1 MNNIDRPI
9 DTVLHI
15 ADIHFWKIVRNPI
28 HLLNKRFLGNLT
40 VLLKRRREFN
50 MAQAE
55 PYAEAIAEVAASAGA
70 KAVLLTGD
78 FVSTST
84 AEEFDLAV
92 RFVRGLRA
100 RGLEIHLLPGN
111 HDVYT
116 FESVRRK
123 RFEHYFGEFL
133 PPDGYPS
140 VTRLPGGTPLILAPT
155 VRPRYFSARGYVTEK
170 EVEQVRQLL
179 EQAGDRVVVAGHYP
193 LLHRTQGY
201 ASNRW
206 RQLKNAGKLRRV
218 LGESQK
224 HILYAAG
231 HVHAFSYE
239 RDPVYANLE
248 HLTTGAFFKRDIK
261 MGVAGE
267 FSEIG
272 IYQDRFE
279 IHHHVHKGGWT
290 TTRPVIHYV
299 DKKVD

>member
-1 MNNIDRPI
+1 MNNAELPI
-9 DTVLHI
+9 ETLIHI
-15 ADIHFWKIVRNPI
+15 ADVHFWKIVCNPI
-28 HLLNKRFLGNLT
+28 HLFNKRFLGNMT
-40 VLLKRRREFN
+40 VLFKRRREFD

-55 PYAEAIAEVAASAGA
+55 PYADTIAEVASSTGA
-70 KAVLLTGD
+70 KTVLLTGD
-78 FVSTST
+78 FASTSLPD
-84 AEEFDLAV
+84 EFVLAAG
-92 RFVRGLRA
+92 FVRGLRA

-133 PPDGYPS
+133 PRGGYPS
-140 VTRLPGGTPLILAPT
+140 AIRLPGGTPLILVPT
-155 VRPRYFSARGYVTEK
+155 VRPRPFSARGHITEK
-170 EVEQVRQLL
+170 EVDQVRQLI
-179 EQAGDRVVVAGHYP
+179 EQAGDRLVVAGHYP

-201 ASNRW
+201 MSNPW

-239 RDPVYANLE
+239 RDPLYANLE

-261 MGVAGE
+261 REIAGE
-267 FSEIG
+267 FSEIR

-279 IHHHVHKGGWT
+279 IHRHVHKGGWISIQ
-290 TTRPVIHYV
+290 PVIHEV
-299 DKKVD
+299 DKKG

>member
-1 MNNIDRPI
+1 MNERPI
-9 DTVLHI
+9 DTLIHI
-15 ADIHFWKIVRNPI
+15 ADMHFWKIVRNPI

-40 VLLKRRREFN
+40 VLLKRRREFD
-50 MAQAE
+50 MARAE

-70 KAVLLTGD
+70 KTVLMTGD

-84 AEEFDLAV
+84 HDEFDLAV

-100 RGLEIHLLPGN
+100 RGLEIHLIPGN

-116 FESVRRK
+116 FESARRK

-140 VTRLPGGTPLILAPT
+140 LMRLPGGTPLILVPT
-155 VRPRYFSARGYVTEK
+155 VRPRHLSARGHITEK
-170 EVEQVRQLL
+170 EVEHVRQLL
-179 EQAGDRVVVAGHYP
+179 EQARDRLVVAGHYP
-193 LLHRTQGY
+193 LLHRAQGY
-201 ASNRW
+201 ASIRW
-206 RQLKNAGKLRRV
+206 RQLNNAGKLRRV

-231 HVHAFSYE
+231 HVHAFTYE
-239 RDPVYANLE
+239 RDSVYANLE

-261 MGVAGE
+261 REIAGE

-290 TTRPVIHYV
+290 ATQHGIHCV
-299 DKKVD
+299 DGKG